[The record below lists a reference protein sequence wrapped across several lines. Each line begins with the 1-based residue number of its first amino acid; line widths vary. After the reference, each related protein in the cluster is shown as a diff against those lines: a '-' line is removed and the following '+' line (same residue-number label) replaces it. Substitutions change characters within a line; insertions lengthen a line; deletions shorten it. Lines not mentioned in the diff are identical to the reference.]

1 MKPARILLLLAVA
14 ALVAVTLVNKCG
26 PDAQGSPGAPGPGSS
41 APFAVSGVVLKAS
54 TMEDRILGTGSLL
67 ANNSMDV
74 RNEIAGRLTH
84 LYFEEGQNVQQG
96 ALLVK
101 IYDDDLQA
109 QLRKLQLD
117 EEMAVKTEGR
127 QKDLLGVNGVSQ
139 QEYDAALNVL
149 SGIRADVDL
158 VKAQI
163 AKTEIRAPFSG
174 VIGLRSVSEGAYLP
188 AFTMIATLQQLDPM
202 KLEFTVPERYRDR
215 LHVKDS
221 VTFNVASLN
230 GAQAGAIY
238 AFEPG
243 VDQQTRSIKVRAL
256 CRNSGQRLLPGA
268 FAKVEVPLTR
278 IENAL
283 MLPTQAVI
291 PELRGQKVIVSRGGK
306 ATSVKVG
313 IGLRTDSTVQ
323 VTSGLQVG
331 DTVLITG
338 IMQVRPDMP
347 LNVHVV
353 EGTGQGR

>member
-1 MKPARILLLLAVA
+1 MKPARILLVLAVV

-26 PDAQGSPGAPGPGSS
+26 PDAQGSAGGSRAGSMAPLT
-41 APFAVSGVVLKAS
+41 VSGVVLKTT

-84 LYFEEGQNVQQG
+84 LYFEEGQSVQQG
-96 ALLVK
+96 ELLVK

-109 QLRKLQLD
+109 QLRRLQLD

-127 QKDLLGVNGVSQ
+127 QKDLLGVN
-139 QEYDAALNVL
+139 
-149 SGIRADVDL
+149 
-158 VKAQI
+158 
-163 AKTEIRAPFSG
+163 EIRAPFSG

-221 VTFNVASLN
+221 VTFNVASQS
-230 GAQAGAIY
+230 GQRSGVIY

-256 CRNSGQRLLPGA
+256 CRNSGQQLLPGA

-306 ATSVKVG
+306 ATTVKVG

-323 VTSGLQVG
+323 VTSGLQAG

-347 LNVHVV
+347 LKVNVV

>member
-1 MKPARILLLLAVA
+1 MRPFRILLILAVV

-26 PDAQGSPGAPGPGSS
+26 PGPQGPSGGGGGGAMGPLSVTGI
-41 APFAVSGVVLKAS
+41 VLRAS
-54 TMEDRILGTGSLL
+54 TLEDRILGTGSLL
-67 ANNSMDV
+67 ANNSVDL

-84 LYFEEGQNVQQG
+84 LYFEEGQGVQQG
-96 ALLVK
+96 ALLIK

-109 QLRKLQLD
+109 QLRKLSLD
-117 EEMAVKTEGR
+117 EEMAMKTETR

-139 QEYDAALNVL
+139 QEYDMAQNALN
-149 SGIRADVDL
+149 GIRAEMDL

-174 VIGLRSVSEGAYLP
+174 VIGLRAVSEGAYLP

-221 VTFNVASLN
+221 VAFAVESGSGPRTGV
-230 GAQAGAIY
+230 IY

-243 VDQQTRSIKVRAL
+243 VDPRTRSIKVRAICQNKNRDL
-256 CRNSGQRLLPGA
+256 VPGA
-268 FAKVEVPLTR
+268 FAKVDVPLQR
-278 IENAL
+278 IDDAL

-291 PELRGQKVIVSRGGK
+291 PELRGQKVFVSRGGK
-306 ATSVKVG
+306 ATPIKVD

-323 VTSGLQVG
+323 VTSGLQAG
-331 DTVLITG
+331 DTVLISG
-338 IMQVRPDMP
+338 IMQVRPDTP
-347 LNVHVV
+347 VNVNVV
-353 EGTGQGR
+353 SGTGQGH

>member
-1 MKPARILLLLAVA
+1 MKPARILLVLAVA

-26 PDAQGSPGAPGPGSS
+26 PDAKGSS
-41 APFAVSGVVLKAS
+41 GATGAGSVAPLSVSGVVLQTTS
-54 TMEDRILGTGSLL
+54 IEDLILGTGSLL
-67 ANNSMDV
+67 ANNSVEV
-74 RNEIAGRLTH
+74 RNEVAGRLTH
-84 LYFEEGQNVQQG
+84 LYFEEGQSVQQG

-109 QLRKLQLD
+109 QLRKLVLD

-139 QEYDAALNVL
+139 QEYDVAQNALN
-149 SGIRADVDL
+149 GIRAEMDL

-163 AKTEIRAPFSG
+163 TKTEIRAPFSG
-174 VIGLRSVSEGAYLP
+174 LIGLRAVSEGAYLP

-202 KLEFTVPERYRDR
+202 KLEFSVPERYRDR

-221 VTFNVASLN
+221 VTFSVESKN
-230 GAQAGAIY
+230 GPRRGTIY

-243 VDQQTRSIKVRAL
+243 VDPETRSIKVRAL
-256 CRNSGQRLLPGA
+256 CRNSGNELLPGA
-268 FAKVEVPLTR
+268 FAKVEVPLQR

-291 PELRGQKVIVSRGGK
+291 PELRGQKVILSRGGK
-306 ATSVKVG
+306 ATPVRVE
-313 IGLRTDSTVQ
+313 IGLRNDSMVQ
-323 VTSGLQVG
+323 VTSGLQAG
-331 DTVLITG
+331 DTVLISG

-347 LNVHVV
+347 LKVNVVA
-353 EGTGQGR
+353 GTGQGR